1 MASSKEKEKE
11 IKTDWDGSD
20 KESELDL
27 DTDIYCLS
35 RSSSP
40 TFDNY
45 GSSSHT
51 TNSSRRSGNVQ
62 TMTTVTTSMSSF
74 YGEGNEDE
82 QGQCKKNKGKAKGSA
97 ALALAKITMMSGKP
111 AISPWGTYVPFPVD
125 EDQEQDI
132 FLEDDTE
139 IHAGRRRKKCHIPL
153 PVPLLHLIKK
163 SRGQKVPYVVK
174 EVTSL
179 SDKNSSSSS
188 KRVREGEQWKRMF
201 VCEILG
207 CGKCFVCGEHLKQ
220 HVWSIY
226 THDKHIFFSLSLYS
240 IVRKHTPA
248 PMRDVISHSADMT
261 TWNSTCG
268 SICQIIVDLLS

>member
-27 DTDIYCLS
+27 DTDIYCPS
-35 RSSSP
+35 QSSSP
-40 TFDNY
+40 AFDNY
-45 GSSSHT
+45 GSSLHT
-51 TNSSRRSGNVQ
+51 TNSSQQSGNVQ
-62 TMTTVTTSMSSF
+62 TMTTVTTSMSSS
-74 YGEGNEDE
+74 YGEGDEDE

-97 ALALAKITMMSGKP
+97 VLALAKITMISSKP

-139 IHAGRRRKKCHIPL
+139 IRAGRRRKKCHIPL
-153 PVPLLHLIKK
+153 LVPLLHLIKK
-163 SRGQKVPYVVK
+163 SRGRKVPYVVK
-174 EVTSL
+174 EVTSQ

-201 VCEILG
+201 VCEVPG
-207 CGKCFVCGEHLKQ
+207 CGKCFVCGEHLK
-220 HVWSIY
+220 
-226 THDKHIFFSLSLYS
+226 
-240 IVRKHTPA
+240 
-248 PMRDVISHSADMT
+248 
-261 TWNSTCG
+261 
-268 SICQIIVDLLS
+268 